1 MPTKYLNIKNG
12 IEILHTSGLTQI
24 LAGDFDPSVIGLE
37 ASIGSLYLCDSDVS
51 TLYTKTGLA
60 ATDWT
65 SIEPTASEAL
75 GIYYA
80 ESLQETSTTSID
92 YQNKLE
98 LGGLPAGTFLIMWC
112 FECSSQSND
121 INLYTTITAN
131 NTINVTEYEV
141 GLKTKNIWSI
151 TSGFRRI
158 TVPSDDSHINL
169 LYCSSK
175 LGKQVK
181 IKNACFNVWEV

>member
-12 IEILHTSGLTQI
+12 IEILHASGLTQI
-24 LAGDFDPSVIGLE
+24 LAGDFDPSDSGLD
-37 ASIGSLYLCDSDVS
+37 ASIGSLYLRSSGIS
-51 TLYTKTGLA
+51 TLYTKIGLA
-60 ATDWT
+60 NTDWVRIDT
-65 SIEPTASEAL
+65 TTDAL
-75 GIYYA
+75 GVYYA
-80 ESLQETSTTSID
+80 ESLQEASTTSIE

-98 LGGLPAGTFLIMWC
+98 LGGLPIGTFLIMWS
-112 FECSSQSND
+112 FECTSPSND

-131 NTINVTEYEV
+131 DTINITEYEV
-141 GLKTKNIWSI
+141 GLKTKNIWGI